1 MKEMINNQAKSF
13 SYAIKGILSVFKTE
27 AHMRFHLV
35 AAIYVIFFGTKFY
48 NLGSAQWAVLILTIL
63 SVLVTEIFNTA
74 LERLCDTVT
83 KEYSANI
90 KFIKDISA
98 GAVLLA
104 AISAVAI
111 AFVMLFR
118 VDVFSYIAFYY
129 SRHIISL
136 IVLLLT
142 AVVAVAFVAIK
153 PENYKNYIKNL
164 KNKTQKSSTDEKDE
178 V

>member
-1 MKEMINNQAKSF
+1 M
-13 SYAIKGILSVFKTE
+13 
-27 AHMRFHLV
+27 
-35 AAIYVIFFGTKFY
+35 
-48 NLGSAQWAVLILTIL
+48 LILTIL

>member
-1 MKEMINNQAKSF
+1 MYKRQ
-13 SYAIKGILSVFKTE
+13 
-27 AHMRFHLV
+27 
-35 AAIYVIFFGTKFY
+35 
-48 NLGSAQWAVLILTIL
+48 
-63 SVLVTEIFNTA
+63 
-74 LERLCDTVT
+74 
-83 KEYSANI
+83 
-90 KFIKDISA
+90 
-98 GAVLLA
+98 VLLS

-164 KNKTQKSSTDEKDE
+164 KKKTHKPSTDEKDE

>member
-1 MKEMINNQAKSF
+1 MKDTIKKQLGSF

-27 AHMRFHLV
+27 AHMRFHIV
-35 AAIYVIFFGTKFY
+35 AAIYVIFFCAKFY
-48 NLGSAQWAVLILTIL
+48 NLGSAQWAVLILAIL

-74 LERLCDTVT
+74 LERMCDTVT
-83 KEYSANI
+83 TEYNKDI

-98 GAVLLA
+98 GAVLLS

-118 VDVFSYIAFYY
+118 VDVFSYILFYY

-136 IVLLLT
+136 VVLLLT
-142 AVVAVAFVAIK
+142 AVVAVAFVARK
-153 PENYKNYIKNL
+153 PENYTNYIKRF
-164 KNKTQKSSTDEKDE
+164 KDKTQKPSTDEKDE